1 MKLIVRLLI
10 SSAAVL
16 TVVCAVTAMNIVALS
31 RFRAVDADVAYRLS
45 IVDALRNL
53 GVSLT
58 EESASLDAFIVTFK
72 EDNKTFFKGPGDRK
86 IFQGLDALTALS
98 RSATLTSD
106 IRKLSGSIIV
116 WRGELDDD
124 LMGLRR
130 ETSSENHYT
139 RLMSL
144 IEDIAAGELRHIRD
158 AQQSKLGAGALM
170 DWAARIGLV
179 AGVLVVFATSLWQFV
194 TIRGPLL
201 ALATVVEKLR
211 SNRFDIV
218 VEAKGR
224 RDEIGAIAGAIDQF
238 RQSLIDASQRHA
250 SNDLEAAQ
258 ERDRHRRQHELIQSF
273 RSSVSQLLK
282 GVDGRVADL
291 AITAQD
297 MVAIAAQTAGQSSA
311 VAQAAAHTSVNVT
324 SVASTAEELG
334 ASVREIN
341 RQVDRSAA
349 IARTA
354 AEEADQTMTLVG
366 DLSDAASEIGTVAAM
381 ISGIAAQT
389 NLLALNA
396 TIEAARAGSAGRGFA
411 VVASEVKLLAA
422 ETSRATGEIAHRI
435 GRIQG
440 STSNAVEAI
449 GQVTR
454 RLQDISVMATFVAS
468 AVEEQETA
476 TEDIARNVTQAAIK
490 TGEVTVSTASLAG
503 AAEGTEK
510 AAGVVLLSARELGLQ
525 SQSLGTAVDDFLSR
539 VSAA

>member
-31 RFRAVDADVAYRLS
+31 RFRAVDADVAYTLS

-58 EESASLDAFIVTFK
+58 EESAALDAFIVTFK
-72 EDNKTFFKGPGDRK
+72 DENKSFFQGAGDRK
-86 IFQGLDALTALS
+86 IFDGLDALAALS
-98 RSATLTSD
+98 KSADLSSEIGRLSTS
-106 IRKLSGSIIV
+106 IVIWRK
-116 WRGELDDD
+116 ELDDD

-130 ETSSENHYT
+130 EASSENHYA
-139 RLMSL
+139 RLMGE
-144 IEDIAAGELRHIRD
+144 IEAMAGGQVAHIRE
-158 AQQSKLGAGALM
+158 AQQSKLGAGSMM
-170 DWAARIGLV
+170 DWAARSGLV
-179 AGVLVVFATSLWQFV
+179 AAVLVVFATSFWQFV

-201 ALATVVEKLR
+201 SLATIVEKLR

-238 RQSLIDASQRHA
+238 RQSLIDASERRA
-250 SNDLEAAQ
+250 SNDREAAE
-258 ERDRHRRQHELIQSF
+258 ERERHRHQHELIQSF

-291 AITAQD
+291 AVTAQD

-311 VAQAAAHTSVNVT
+311 VAEAAAHTSINVT

-366 DLSDAASEIGTVAAM
+366 DLSDAASEIGTVAAL

-411 VVASEVKLLAA
+411 VVASEVKQLAN
-422 ETSRATGEIAHRI
+422 ETSRATSEIAQRI

-525 SQSLGTAVDDFLSR
+525 SQSLGAAVDDFLSR